1 MPGEASLW
9 RGVSVRTSSHLAHTY
24 IQQVLRSMA
33 LRLVS
38 PPPDA
43 AAGGIVQAICSGVTG
58 LMVPVAPAVTVGGT
72 GLLSYGGT
80 ELS

>member
-1 MPGEASLW
+1 
-9 RGVSVRTSSHLAHTY
+9 
-24 IQQVLRSMA
+24 MA